1 MKLQQNIILLIV
13 LINLIFLSFSFAQVD
28 AKSEIDQSQ
37 IIFKDGSKFKFGGEE
52 YKFEEMTFILKSY
65 PEFSEYYHKAIKS
78 RTMERNSMLTF
89 ITSGALTAGFV
100 IGINSN
106 NYQKSGGLM
115 YYFWASIYGT
125 ISLVSFPIYLI
136 NAASRYSYIKNTL
149 NFYNEAELERKGY
162 KKSKGYISL
171 GLTSNGVGLSYHF

>member
-1 MKLQQNIILLIV
+1 MKIGSIT
-13 LINLIFLSFSFAQVD
+13 IFLFIIFHVTFLNKGISQIDNS
-28 AKSEIDQSQ
+28 SHIDQSH

-52 YKFEEMTFILKSY
+52 YKFEEMIFILKSY
-65 PEFSEYYHKAIKS
+65 PEFSEYYHKTMKI

-89 ITSGALTAGFV
+89 ITSGTLTVGFV

-106 NYQKSGGLM
+106 NYKQSGGLL

-136 NAASRYSYIKNTL
+136 NAASRYSYTNKTL
-149 NFYNEAELERKGY
+149 KFYNEAELERKGY
-162 KKSKGYISL
+162 YKSMGYISL